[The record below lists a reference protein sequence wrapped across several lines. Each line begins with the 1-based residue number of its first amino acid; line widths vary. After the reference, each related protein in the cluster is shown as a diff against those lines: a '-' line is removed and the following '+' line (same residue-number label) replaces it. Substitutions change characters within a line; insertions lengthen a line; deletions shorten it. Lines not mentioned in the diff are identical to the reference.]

1 MLLAIFLIL
10 IIFMTYLAIMNF
22 KYMIDKQAL
31 TELLL
36 FQNEVI
42 NYSFS
47 LNNMTFEEGM
57 DSFLEFKT
65 NQILNENK
73 YEQIGGE

>member
-1 MLLAIFLIL
+1 MLLVIFLIL
-10 IIFMTYLAIMNF
+10 IVFMVYLMVMNL

-31 TELLL
+31 TDLLV

-47 LNNMTFEEGM
+47 LNNMTFQEGM

-65 NQILNENK
+65 DQILNENR
-73 YEQIGGE
+73 YEQIEEG

>member
-1 MLLAIFLIL
+1 
-10 IIFMTYLAIMNF
+10 MTYLVIMNF

-47 LNNMTFEEGM
+47 FNNMTFEEGM

>member
-1 MLLAIFLIL
+1 
-10 IIFMTYLAIMNF
+10 MTYLAIMNF